1 MAPFYPPH
9 AVLSGF
15 KERVECLTVQGDR
28 LYFGTSTGNLHIY
41 AYGDTTSSNSE
52 PHAELVETKKSL
64 CRRAIDQLG
73 YVKDV
78 NSLVVL
84 SESLV
89 TLYPLPTFSP
99 PTPLIKAKSA
109 FSFAVHTRVAHV
121 DDLVTR
127 SPKPDQTDFA
137 TATATAIPAVLTYL
151 AVGCRRKMVIY
162 SWKDGEPQN
171 VQEATLPH
179 SPRAMVFIDSEH
191 ICFGYSP
198 TEYAVFSLKTSTTTD
213 IVTPIPAAPAV
224 GITNMGKGALSGLGG
239 YMTLGLGTKPKP
251 CVVSVSESE
260 ALVGKE
266 NNGFF
271 VDTEGK
277 SSRSL
282 TIDWPA
288 SPEELAFVRPY
299 VFSVLPPG
307 SVPSA
312 QVEGDAEHPPKD
324 SAFITSSVVE
334 IRSSL
339 SLKAVQILPFPP
351 LPPGTASPAAH
362 YLVRLLTPSPS
373 AKSSLFLVS
382 TPSDRAT
389 ANTVGSTIW
398 QLCMKSWSEQIDELV
413 QAESYADALALL
425 DTLDPAILPDQERR
439 QRLVRALHAV
449 AQFSS
454 GKYDDAIN
462 AFIDLDINPA
472 KVVALYPE
480 SIAGRLSVPKDQWIP
495 LFGGPATPPPPA
507 EDTENQDER
516 QSASSSSDVPSR
528 VPSPKGSIR
537 GTLRTSLEA
546 VVAAATPHRDDET
559 ASILSGRRSKQPDE
573 FHRSVET
580 LMRFLSDRRPKVA
593 GALEGFGIRA
603 AQSHKQP
610 SLSAASTEELF
621 ALPNAPLNA
630 LTPEELVRFAQ
641 IVDTA
646 LFKSYLLVKPSLL
659 GPLCRIGNWCE
670 VEEVEEVL
678 RSREK
683 YSELIF
689 LYNGKKMHAKA
700 LDLLRQL
707 SEKETDKRDKLTP
720 SVTYLQRLGPEHLD
734 LIFEYSRWVFEE
746 DPDVGFEIFT
756 SEEAELPRQRVT
768 EFLEKIDAGLA
779 ARYLEHLIQER
790 GEGSSLFHDWLAELY
805 LRMTLTA
812 KKQGNDELQQ
822 KMYTRLLNFID
833 TTHYYHTDR
842 LYGLLPSDDLYEAK
856 AILLGRLGR
865 HDAALEVYVYRLHD
879 YTKAEEYCRRVYA
892 PGADSP
898 TAGVFLTL
906 LRIYLR
912 PTPSSLS
919 SAQSARSSTSS
930 APALLEPAL
939 ALIRRHGP
947 RLDALEALSLLPP
960 LVPESDV
967 RPFLLAALR
976 APVFDQRVVRE
987 VAHAREE
994 QVARKLMLLQSR
1006 RVRVSDSRICP
1017 QCHKRIGHS
1026 VIAVHAPRGEVTHY
1040 QCREV
1045 FSRKL
1050 KEMRS

>member
-1 MAPFYPPH
+1 MAPFHSPRS
-9 AVLSGF
+9 VLTGF
-15 KERVECLTVQGDR
+15 KERAESLTAQGDR
-28 LYFGTSTGNLHIY
+28 LYIGTSTGNLHVY
-41 AYGDTTSSNSE
+41 TYGDASSE
-52 PHAELVETKKSL
+52 AQQLCELVETKKSL

-84 SESLV
+84 SESSV

-99 PTPLIKAKSA
+99 TTPLVKAKAA
-109 FSFAVHTRVAHV
+109 FSFAVHTWVIHV
-121 DDLVTR
+121 DEPVTK
-127 SPKPDQTDFA
+127 SPKLDETDFA
-137 TATATAIPAVLTYL
+137 KAKPIPAIMTYL

-162 SWKDGEPQN
+162 SWQDGEPQD
-171 VQEATLPH
+171 VQEALLPH

-198 TEYAVFSLKTSTTTD
+198 TEYAVFSLKTSVTTD
-213 IVTPIPAAPAV
+213 VVTPLPTAPSS
-224 GITNMGKGALSGLGG
+224 GITNMGMGALSGLGG
-239 YMTLGLGTKPKP
+239 YMTLGLGAKPKP
-251 CVVSVSESE
+251 CVVNSNESE
-260 ALVGKE
+260 ALVAKD

-271 VDTEGK
+271 IDTDGK
-277 SSRSL
+277 SSRSHN
-282 TIDWPA
+282 IDWPA
-288 SPEELAFVRPY
+288 PPEELTFVRPY
-299 VFSVLPPG
+299 IFSILPPG
-307 SVPSA
+307 SVPMS
-312 QVEGDAEHPPKD
+312 QIDSDQENPPKE
-324 SAFITSSVVE
+324 SFATSSVIE

-339 SLKAVQILPFPP
+339 SLKAVQTLAFPP
-351 LPPGTASPAAH
+351 TPLGIVSPAAH
-362 YLVRLLTPSPS
+362 YAVRLMTPSP
-373 AKSSLFLVS
+373 ATKSSLFLLS
-382 TPSDRAT
+382 TPTDRAS
-389 ANTVGSTIW
+389 ANTAGTTIW
-398 QLCMKSWSEQIDELV
+398 QFQMKSWSEQLDELV
-413 QAESYADALALL
+413 GTECYADALALL
-425 DTLDPAILPDQERR
+425 DTLDPLFLPDKERR

-449 AQFSS
+449 AQFSA
-454 GKYDDAIN
+454 GRHDDAIN

-495 LFGGPATPPPPA
+495 LFGGPAKPPA
-507 EDTENQDER
+507 PAPAPAPVEEAEKPDE
-516 QSASSSSDVPSR
+516 QQGTPTSSEGPAR

-537 GTLRTSLEA
+537 GALKTGLEA
-546 VVAAATPHRDDET
+546 VVAAAHRDDET
-559 ASILSGRRSKQPDE
+559 ASIRSVRRPKKPDE

-593 GALEGFGIRA
+593 GALETFGIRA

-610 SLSAASTEELF
+610 HLSAASTEELF
-621 ALPNAPLNA
+621 RLPNAPLNA

-678 RSREK
+678 RAHEK

-689 LYNGKKMHAKA
+689 LYNGKRMHAKA
-700 LDLLRQL
+700 LDLLRHL
-707 SEKETDKRDKLTP
+707 SEKETDMRDKLMP

-734 LIFEYSRWVFEE
+734 LIFECSRWVFEE
-746 DPDVGFEIFT
+746 DADIGFEIFT
-756 SEEAELPRQRVT
+756 SEETELPRQQVV
-768 EFLEKIDAGLA
+768 EYLEKIEPGIG

-790 GEGSSLFHDWLAELY
+790 GEEAPLFHDWLAELY

-812 KKQGNDELQQ
+812 KKQGNSELYK

-842 LYGLLPSDDLYEAK
+842 LYGLLPSDDLFEAK

-879 YTKAEEYCRRVYA
+879 YTKAEEYCKRIYT
-892 PGADSP
+892 PGPDSP
-898 TAGVFLTL
+898 TSSVFLTL

-912 PTPSSLS
+912 PSPSSALSPTSPHAASPSSLL
-919 SAQSARSSTSS
+919 A
-930 APALLEPAL
+930 PAL

-947 RLDALEALSLLPP
+947 RLDTLETLHLLPP
-960 LVPESDV
+960 LVPAADV

-976 APVFDQRVVRE
+976 APVFDRRVVRE
-987 VAHAREE
+987 VTRAREE

-1040 QCREV
+1040 QCREA

-1050 KEMRS
+1050 KEMRV